1 MTAAYDVLRELK
13 CATAKE
19 VAARLGV
26 AYATARTY
34 LERLVTNGLAEKKM
48 VGRAALYCAAKE
60 DVEPRG
66 VYALRTETRMRLSRV
81 EEILRIYGCVSVTV
95 LARELR
101 VSHRQAYHMLNV
113 MLLMGKGVKMVVG
126 KTAILCRDRKA
137 AEDTIARL
145 RETLHRLAVENKMKY
160 ATASKVLR
168 AALRCKD
175 AYELL
180 SRFVTLRRNMEHFP
194 PVALAFVDAILKS
207 LYGEPALRQHRR
219 LIYVTQPRQNAG
231 IEIIDS
237 VDGYRLYVNLPD
249 DLAAALR
256 NVDAKQV
263 ILRALEQLLQ
273 RYKL

>member
-1 MTAAYDVLRELK
+1 
-13 CATAKE
+13 
-19 VAARLGV
+19 
-26 AYATARTY
+26 
-34 LERLVTNGLAEKKM
+34 
-48 VGRAALYCAAKE
+48 
-60 DVEPRG
+60 
-66 VYALRTETRMRLSRV
+66 
-81 EEILRIYGCVSVTV
+81 
-95 LARELR
+95 
-101 VSHRQAYHMLNV
+101 MLNV
-113 MLLMGKGVKMVVG
+113 MLLMGKGVKMVAG
-126 KTAILCRDRKA
+126 KTAILCRDRRA
-137 AEDTIARL
+137 AEDTAARL

-160 ATASKVLR
+160 ATPSKVLR

-180 SRFVTLRRNMEHFP
+180 SRFVALRRDMEHFP
-194 PVALAFVDAILKS
+194 PAALAFVDAILKS

-219 LIYVTQPRQNAG
+219 LIYVTQPRQNAGG